1 MITGNEG
8 SGSPQTSA
16 NRRVRIVEVEPRAEF
31 RLWLRYE
38 DGVAGEVNLSES
50 AKLPLFQGWHDDA
63 PFEAVGLSPSGLLV
77 WNDDIDLCG
86 DALYLELTGQS
97 PADLFPA
104 WLG

>member
-1 MITGNEG
+1 MITDNGG
-8 SGSPQTSA
+8 SGAPQTSA

-38 DGVAGEVNLSES
+38 DGVAGEVDLSER
-50 AKLPLFQGWHDDA
+50 AKLPLFQGWHDDV